1 MTRHNHP
8 KKDNNNFMSQST
20 IKVAPSFELIRE
32 HKIDTLNLTFEEY
45 KHKITGTTHIHLNS
59 EDDNN
64 VFFVAFLTVP
74 QDSSGVAHI
83 LEHTSLCGSDRFPVR
98 DPFFMMLRRS
108 LNTFMN
114 AFTSTDWTAYPFAT
128 QNRKDFDNLLQIYLD
143 ATFFPNLD
151 YLDFRQEGWRVEFDE
166 ADNPDSDLV
175 YKGVVFNEMK
185 GAMSSPVSRVWQTL
199 QTALYPN
206 NTYHFNSGGE
216 PRDIPNLTHDD
227 LVAFHKRHYH
237 PSNAIIMTAGDIP
250 ASEHQVRIDELALSK
265 FEKEEIDLSIANVI
279 RYTKPQQIEATYA
292 LDGEEDLSKK
302 THIVLGWVLG
312 ESANLKDNLEA
323 GLLSAVLLN
332 NSASPML
339 KALETSDL
347 GTSPSPLCGYDS
359 DMKEGCFAC
368 GLEGSEA
375 DNADAV
381 EALIMGVL
389 EDIVDNGIPK
399 EQLESILHQIEL
411 SQREVGGSH
420 YPYGLQLI
428 MKAISPALYNADP
441 VAVLDLDSAIKQLYK
456 NIEDPDYIKNI
467 TRQLLLDNPHRVRL
481 VMSPDAEKNQ
491 QEDAD
496 EAQRLAVI
504 KAAMSDT
511 EKQDVIKLAA
521 DLKARQEQEDD
532 PEILP
537 KVGLED
543 VKAEIK
549 NIKGKQ
555 STLANQQLLTQYN
568 AGTNGIIYQRIVVEI
583 PEMEQ
588 ELVDILPL
596 YNSLITELGI
606 GDKDY
611 LQVQAWQA
619 SVTGGISAGTSKR
632 SEIGNS
638 NRVKGYF
645 TLYGKALE
653 RNQKA
658 LSELLHSTFYDARF
672 DELNRLKELIAQMRA
687 SQEAGITNRGH
698 LLASLAASTGIS
710 ARANIANRDNGL
722 LSIQNLKILD
732 ASFNDDSALRDF
744 SEKLQQLHQKLITAP
759 RQFVLIADEKSL
771 PELEQ
776 TLDKQWR
783 DADNNEPQASSELIW
798 TPSRTMQ
805 GWAISTQVNFCGKAY
820 PAAPSGHKDSAA
832 LSVLGSFLRNGYL
845 HRAIREQ
852 GGAYGGGAN
861 YDPDTASFRFYSYRD
876 PRFVETLNDFDAS
889 LNWLLDTK
897 HDGQAL
903 EEAILS
909 VVSSID
915 NPSSPSGEAVSA
927 FYSDLHGRHYEWRK
941 QNRQNILNVSVDDL
955 LQVGEKYLQ
964 PENGNIAVISSK
976 DVLQSAKEIELEIV
990 KP

>member
-1 MTRHNHP
+1 MTTTAARTQNPTEQAQQQCHP
-8 KKDNNNFMSQST
+8 AFQW
-20 IKVAPSFELIRE
+20 IRSE
-32 HKIDTLNLTFEEY
+32 RINSLNVTVEEY
-45 KHKITGTTHIHLNS
+45 RHITTGALHYHI
-59 EDDNN
+59 DADNTEN
-64 VFFVAFLTVP
+64 VFLVAFRTVP
-74 QDSSGVAHI
+74 MDSSGVAHI
-83 LEHTSLCGSDRFPVR
+83 LEHTALCGSKNYPVR
-98 DPFFMMLRRS
+98 DPFFMMIRRS

-114 AFTSTDWTAYPFAT
+114 AFTSSDWTAYPFAS
-128 QNRKDFDNLLQIYLD
+128 QNKKDFNNLLDVYLD
-143 ATFFPNLD
+143 AVFFTRLD
-151 YLDFRQEGWRVEFDE
+151 ELDFLQEGHRIEFKE
-166 ADNPDSDLV
+166 ADNVDSELE

-216 PRDIPNLTHDD
+216 PSDIPNLTHDD

-265 FEKEEIDLSIANVI
+265 FEKEDIDLSIANVT

-375 DNADAV
+375 ENADAV
-381 EALIMGVL
+381 EALIMDVL
-389 EDIVDNGIPK
+389 KDIVENGIPK
-399 EQLESILHQIEL
+399 AQLESILHQIEL

-441 VAVLDLDSAIKQLYK
+441 VAVLDLDSAIEQLYK

-467 TRQLLLDNPHRVRL
+467 TRKLLLDNPHRVRL
-481 VMSPDAEKNQ
+481 VMLPDAEKNK

-496 EAQRLAVI
+496 EAQRLATI
-504 KAAMSDT
+504 KAAMSDA
-511 EKQDVIKLAA
+511 EKQDTVKLAA

-543 VKAEIK
+543 VKADIK
-549 NIKGKQ
+549 KIKGKQ
-555 STLANQQLLTQYN
+555 STLANQQSLTQYK
-568 AGTNGIIYQRIVVEI
+568 AATNGIIYQRIVVEI

-588 ELVDILPL
+588 ELADLLPL
-596 YNSLITELGI
+596 YNSLITELGM
-606 GDKDY
+606 GNKDY

-619 SVTGGISAGTSKR
+619 AVTGGISADTSRHSK
-632 SEIGNS
+632 IGDS

-645 TLYGKALE
+645 SLSGKALE
-653 RNQKA
+653 RNQVA
-658 LSELLHSTFYDARF
+658 LSEILYSTFFEVRF
-672 DELNRLKELIAQMRA
+672 DELNRLRELVSQMRA
-687 SQEAGITNRGH
+687 SYESSITNRGH
-698 LLASLAASTGIS
+698 TLASLAASAGLS
-710 ARANIANRDNGL
+710 ARAALENRSSGL
-722 LSIQNLKILD
+722 LSIQLLKKLD
-732 ASFNDDSALRDF
+732 ASLKDDKVLADF
-744 SEKLQQLHQKLITAP
+744 SEKLQQLHQKLVVAP
-759 RQFVLIADEKSL
+759 RQFLLVSDENTL
-771 PELEQ
+771 TELQQ
-776 TLDKQWR
+776 TLDSQW
-783 DADNNEPQASSELIW
+783 NNIRAGQQQPSSDIIW
-798 TPSRTMQ
+798 TPSKIMQ
-805 GWAISTQVNFCGKAY
+805 GWAISSQVNFCGKAY
-820 PAAPSGHKDSAA
+820 LAAPSGHKDSAA
-832 LSVLGSFLRNGYL
+832 LGVLGSFLRNGYL
-845 HRAIREQ
+845 HRTIREQ
-852 GGAYGGGAN
+852 GGAYGGGAS
-861 YDPDTASFRFYSYRD
+861 YDADSSSFRFYSYRD
-876 PRFVETLNDFDAS
+876 PRFEATLNDFDAS
-889 LNWLLDTK
+889 VDWLLTTK
-897 HDGQAL
+897 HDDQAL

-909 VVSSID
+909 VISSID
-915 NPSSPSGEAVSA
+915 NPGSPSGEAINA
-927 FYSDLHGRHYEWRK
+927 YYSELHGRNYQWRK
-941 QNRQNILNVSVDDL
+941 QHRQNILNVSLADL
-955 LQVGEKYLQ
+955 VQVGEKYLQ
-964 PENGNIAVISSK
+964 PEKGNIAVIGSQ
-976 DVLQSAKEIELEIV
+976 DVLQSAKEFELEIL

>member
-1 MTRHNHP
+1 
-8 KKDNNNFMSQST
+8 MSQST
-20 IKVAPSFELIRE
+20 IAPSFDLIRK
-32 HKIDTLNLTFEEY
+32 HKIDTLNLIFEEY
-45 KHKITGTTHIHLNS
+45 KHKVTGTTHIHLNS
-59 EDDNN
+59 KDDNN
-64 VFFVAFLTVP
+64 VFFIAFLTVP
-74 QDSSGVAHI
+74 QDSSGIAHI

-114 AFTSTDWTAYPFAT
+114 AFTSTDWTAYPFAS

-143 ATFFPNLD
+143 ATFFPRLD

-166 ADNPDSDLV
+166 ADNPDSNLV

-185 GAMSSPVSRVWQTL
+185 GAMSSPVSRLWQTL
-199 QTALYPN
+199 QAALYPD

-216 PRDIPNLTHDD
+216 PSDIPNLTHED

-250 ASEHQVRIDELALSK
+250 ASEHQQRINELALSK
-265 FEKEEIDLSIANVI
+265 FEREEIDLSIANVT
-279 RYTKPQQIEATYA
+279 RYTEPQQIEATYA
-292 LDGEEDLSKK
+292 LDGEEDLNKK
-302 THIVLGWVLG
+302 THIIIGWLLG

-323 GLLSAVLLN
+323 GLLSAMLLN
-332 NSASPML
+332 NSASPMQ
-339 KALETSDL
+339 KALETTSL

-375 DNADAV
+375 KNADEV

-389 EDIVDNGIPK
+389 EDIAENGIPK

-411 SQREVGGSH
+411 SQREVGGGH

-456 NIEDPDYIKNI
+456 NIEDPEYIKNI
-467 TRQLLLDNPHRVRL
+467 TRKLLLDNPHRVRL
-481 VMSPDAEKNQ
+481 VMSPDTEKNQ
-491 QEDAD
+491 REDAN
-496 EAQRLAVI
+496 EAQRLATI
-504 KAAMSDT
+504 KAAMSDS
-511 EKQDVIKLAA
+511 EKQETVKLAA
-521 DLKARQEQEDD
+521 DLKARQEREDD

-537 KVGLED
+537 KVSLED
-543 VKAEIK
+543 VKADIK
-549 NIKGKQ
+549 NIQGKQ
-555 STLANQQLLTQYN
+555 STLSNQQCLTQYN
-568 AGTNGIIYQRIVVEI
+568 AGTNGIVYQRIIIEI
-583 PEMEQ
+583 PPMEQ
-588 ELVDILPL
+588 KLADILPL
-596 YNSLITELGI
+596 YKTLITELGI

-619 SVTGGISAGTSKR
+619 AVTGGVNAGTSIR
-632 SEIGNS
+632 SAIGDS

-645 TLYGKALE
+645 SLYGKALE

-658 LSELLHSTFYDARF
+658 LSELLHSTFFEARF

-687 SQEAGITNRGH
+687 SQKAGITNRGH
-698 LLASLAASTGIS
+698 ILASLAASTGIS
-710 ARANIANRDNGL
+710 ARANIANRNTGL
-722 LSIQNLKILD
+722 LGIQNLKILNT
-732 ASFNDDSALRDF
+732 SFEDESALRDF

-759 RQFVLIADEKSL
+759 RQFVVIAEEKSL
-771 PELEQ
+771 PELKK
-776 TLDKQWR
+776 TLDQQWR
-783 DADNNEPQASSELIW
+783 NADNNKSEASSDLVW
-798 TPSRTMQ
+798 TPNKTMQ
-805 GWAISTQVNFCGKAY
+805 GWVISTQVNFCGKAY
-820 PAAPSGHKDSAA
+820 PAAPTGHKDSAA

-852 GGAYGGGAN
+852 GGAYGGGAS

-876 PRFVETLNDFDAS
+876 PRFIETLNDFDAS
-889 LNWLLDTK
+889 LNWLLESK
-897 HDGQAL
+897 HNNQML

-909 VVSSID
+909 VISSID
-915 NPSSPSGEAVSA
+915 NPSSPSGEAINA
-927 FYSDLHGRHYEWRK
+927 FYSDLHGRNYQWRK
-941 QNRQNILNVSVDDL
+941 QSRQNILNVSLNDL
-955 LQVGEKYLQ
+955 QTVAEKYLQ
-964 PENGNIAVISSK
+964 PENGNVAVIGSQE
-976 DVLQSAKEIELEIV
+976 VLQSAKEIELEIL

>member
-1 MTRHNHP
+1 
-8 KKDNNNFMSQST
+8 MSQST
-20 IKVAPSFELIRE
+20 IAPSFDLIRK
-32 HKIDTLNLTFEEY
+32 HKIDTLNLIFEEY
-45 KHKITGTTHIHLNS
+45 KHKVTGTTHIHLNS
-59 EDDNN
+59 NDDNN
-64 VFFVAFLTVP
+64 VFFIAFLTVP
-74 QDSSGVAHI
+74 QDSSGIAHI

-114 AFTSTDWTAYPFAT
+114 AFTSTDWTAYPFAS

-143 ATFFPNLD
+143 ATFFPRLD

-166 ADNPDSDLV
+166 ADNPDSNLV

-185 GAMSSPVSRVWQTL
+185 GAMSSPVSRLWQTL
-199 QTALYPN
+199 QAALYPD

-216 PRDIPNLTHDD
+216 PSDIPNLTHED

-250 ASEHQVRIDELALSK
+250 ASEHQQRIDELALSK
-265 FEKEEIDLSIANVI
+265 FEREEIDLSIANVT
-279 RYTKPQQIEATYA
+279 RYTEPQQIEATYA
-292 LDGEEDLSKK
+292 LDGEEDLNKK
-302 THIVLGWVLG
+302 THIIIGWLLG

-323 GLLSAVLLN
+323 GLLSAMLLN
-332 NSASPML
+332 NSASPMQ
-339 KALETSDL
+339 KALETTSL

-375 DNADAV
+375 KNADEV

-389 EDIVDNGIPK
+389 EDITENGIPK

-411 SQREVGGSH
+411 SQREVGGGH

-456 NIEDPDYIKNI
+456 NIEDPEYIKNI
-467 TRQLLLDNPHRVRL
+467 TRKLLLDNPHRVRL
-481 VMSPDAEKNQ
+481 VMSPDTEKNQ
-491 QEDAD
+491 REDAN
-496 EAQRLAVI
+496 EAQRLATI
-504 KAAMSDT
+504 KAAMSDS
-511 EKQDVIKLAA
+511 EKQETVKLAA
-521 DLKARQEQEDD
+521 DLKARQEREDD

-537 KVGLED
+537 KVSLED
-543 VKAEIK
+543 VKADIK
-549 NIKGKQ
+549 NIQGKQ
-555 STLANQQLLTQYN
+555 STLSNQQCLTQYN
-568 AGTNGIIYQRIVVEI
+568 AGTNGIVYQRIIIEI
-583 PEMEQ
+583 PPMEQ
-588 ELVDILPL
+588 KLADILPL
-596 YNSLITELGI
+596 YKTLITELGI

-619 SVTGGISAGTSKR
+619 AVTGGVNAGTSIR
-632 SEIGNS
+632 SAIGDS

-645 TLYGKALE
+645 SLYGKALE

-658 LSELLHSTFYDARF
+658 LSELLHSTFFEARF

-687 SQEAGITNRGH
+687 SQKAGITNRGH
-698 LLASLAASTGIS
+698 ILASLAASTGIS
-710 ARANIANRDNGL
+710 ARANIANRNTGL
-722 LSIQNLKILD
+722 LGIQNLKILNT
-732 ASFNDDSALRDF
+732 SFKDESALRDF

-759 RQFVLIADEKSL
+759 RQFVVIAEEKSL
-771 PELEQ
+771 PELKK
-776 TLDKQWR
+776 TLDQQWR
-783 DADNNEPQASSELIW
+783 NADNNKSEASSDLVW
-798 TPSRTMQ
+798 TPSKTMQ
-805 GWAISTQVNFCGKAY
+805 GWVISTQVNFCGKAY
-820 PAAPSGHKDSAA
+820 PAAPTGHKDSAA

-852 GGAYGGGAN
+852 GGAYGGGAS

-876 PRFVETLNDFDAS
+876 PRFIETLNDFDAS
-889 LNWLLDTK
+889 LNWLLESK
-897 HDGQAL
+897 HNNQML

-909 VVSSID
+909 VISSID
-915 NPSSPSGEAVSA
+915 NPSSPSGEAINA
-927 FYSDLHGRHYEWRK
+927 FYSDLHGRNYQWRK
-941 QNRQNILNVSVDDL
+941 QSRQNILNVSLNDL
-955 LQVGEKYLQ
+955 QTVAEKYLQ
-964 PENGNIAVISSK
+964 PENGNVAVIGSQE
-976 DVLQSAKEIELEIV
+976 VLQSAKEIELEIL